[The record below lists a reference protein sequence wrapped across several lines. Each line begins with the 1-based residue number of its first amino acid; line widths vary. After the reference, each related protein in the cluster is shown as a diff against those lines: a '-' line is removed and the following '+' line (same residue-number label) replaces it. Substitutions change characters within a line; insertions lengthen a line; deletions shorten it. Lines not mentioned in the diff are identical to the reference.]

1 MPKRLQ
7 VRTLTAE
14 EKEELK
20 RLLNSRN
27 APIKL
32 VQRARVIQALLDD
45 PGLGAARA
53 GRAAGYANDA
63 SGVNWVKRFNE
74 EGLAGLGDKSRPGRP
89 PRHAE
94 EVRSK
99 LLDLV
104 LQKPRTLGYPFEL
117 WTLLRLQTAFEEREG
132 GHLSD
137 STIGEWLR
145 NEGLDWKRQESWFH
159 DAETHDPEFVEKRGR

>member
-7 VRTLTAE
+7 VRTLTKE

-20 RLLNSRN
+20 RLVKSRN

-32 VQRARVIQALLDD
+32 VQRARVIQALLDE
-45 PGLGAARA
+45 PGLGAAKA
-53 GRAAGYANDA
+53 GRVAGYTNEA
-63 SGVNWVKRFNE
+63 SGTQWVKRFNE
-74 EGLAGLGDKSRPGRP
+74 ECLAGLEDKPRPGRP
-89 PRHAE
+89 PTHAQ

-117 WTLLRLQTAFEEREG
+117 WTLLRLQAAFEEREG
-132 GHLSD
+132 VHLSD
-137 STIGEWLR
+137 
-145 NEGLDWKRQESWFH
+145 
-159 DAETHDPEFVEKRGR
+159 

>member
-7 VRTLTAE
+7 VRAITTE

-20 RLLNSRN
+20 RLLKSRN

-45 PGLGAARA
+45 PSLGAIKA
-53 GRAAGYANDA
+53 GRAAGYKNDA
-63 SGVNWVKRFNE
+63 SGPHWVRRFNA
-74 EGLAGLGDKSRPGRP
+74 EGVSGLEDKPRPGRP
-89 PRHAE
+89 PTHSE

-132 GHLSD
+132 LHLSD
-137 STIGEWLR
+137 STIWEWLR
-145 NEGLDWKRQESWFH
+145 QEGLDWKRQQSWFH
-159 DAETHDPEFVEKRGR
+159 DAESHDPEFVEKRGR

>member
-53 GRAAGYANDA
+53 GRAAGYTNDA

-74 EGLAGLGDKSRPGRP
+74 EGLVGLEDKPRPGRP
-89 PRHAE
+89 PTPT
-94 EVRSK
+94 RSY
-99 LLDLV
+99 
-104 LQKPRTLGYPFEL
+104 R
-117 WTLLRLQTAFEEREG
+117 
-132 GHLSD
+132 
-137 STIGEWLR
+137 
-145 NEGLDWKRQESWFH
+145 
-159 DAETHDPEFVEKRGR
+159 